1 MGDTAVEP
9 TLHWTDGSAVRES
22 SSASHT
28 TGTDVQQQ
36 GRTERCSKW
45 KWSATTERE
54 GV

>member
-28 TGTDVQQQ
+28 TGTDVRQ
-36 GRTERCSKW
+36 RR
-45 KWSATTERE
+45 
-54 GV
+54 GVASGNGV